1 VESLIFLPLV
11 FGLMWLLLIR
21 PRQRLEREHHTL
33 VRSLEVGDEVVTTAG
48 IYGVITALDTNVVH
62 LLVAD
67 DVVVKVARLAI
78 GRRAD
83 DPALPTLAPDPP
95 ARGRLADGE

>member
-1 VESLIFLPLV
+1 VESLIFLPLI

-21 PRQRLEREHHTL
+21 PRQRWERQHQEL

-48 IYGVITALDTNVVH
+48 VYGTITEVEPDIVH
-62 LLVAD
+62 VEIAD
-67 DVVVKVARLAI
+67 GVVVRVARLAI

-83 DPALPTLAPDPP
+83 DPALRGAPDEHRPLP
-95 ARGRLADGE
+95 SADSE